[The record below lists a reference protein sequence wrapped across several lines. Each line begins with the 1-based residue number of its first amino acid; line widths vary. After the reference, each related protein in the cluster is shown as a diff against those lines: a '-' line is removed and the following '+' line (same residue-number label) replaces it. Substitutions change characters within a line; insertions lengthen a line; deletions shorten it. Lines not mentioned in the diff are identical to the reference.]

1 MTLPSHYSD
10 FCVSPGAYPPRE
22 RYPRGGKS
30 CIGVRMRRL
39 CFRERWYL
47 CLATIFNLYIG

>member
-22 RYPRGGKS
+22 RYPR
-30 CIGVRMRRL
+30 
-39 CFRERWYL
+39 REVVYRGEDEE
-47 CLATIFNLYIG
+47 AVF